1 MKREIHLKNLK
12 KNSENQKIIMHSSLN
27 HTNGLCC
34 FEINIKEDISLKER
48 KAFDLL
54 LPDLTCQA
62 SAFSLVNTREQV
74 LSRNKEVKKL
84 TTFQIAYKILK

>member
-1 MKREIHLKNLK
+1 MRNLFKESHK
-12 KNSENQKIIMHSSLN
+12 KNSENRKIIMHSSLN
-27 HTNGLCC
+27 HTYGLCC

-48 KAFDLL
+48 KAFDFL

-62 SAFSLVNTREQV
+62 CAFSLVNTREQV